1 MIDDELLAKF
11 DRIQDLPVSEE
22 ILGTYLEGNLRGFEL
37 HEVQNLIEF
46 DNNLADFCD
55 NLSNDLSFVESIQF
69 AGTNI
74 QSVNEMTFSNTPV
87 IDESAMPIIP
97 YSLSESINEIDFE
110 MIDNAV
116 QGSNDES
123 QFDLQNDDI
132 HPMHNHIPCADDVNN
147 LGTLINSDYGEI
159 DDEVDDIEDFDND
172 SLI

>member
-1 MIDDELLAKF
+1 
-11 DRIQDLPVSEE
+11 
-22 ILGTYLEGNLRGFEL
+22 
-37 HEVQNLIEF
+37 
-46 DNNLADFCD
+46 
-55 NLSNDLSFVESIQF
+55 
-69 AGTNI
+69 
-74 QSVNEMTFSNTPV
+74 MTFSNTPV